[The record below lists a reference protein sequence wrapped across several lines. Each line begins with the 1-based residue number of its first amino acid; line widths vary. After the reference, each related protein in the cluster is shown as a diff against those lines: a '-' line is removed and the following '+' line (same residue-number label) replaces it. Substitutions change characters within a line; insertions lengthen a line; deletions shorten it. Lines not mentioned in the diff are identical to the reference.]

1 MSVSFLAT
9 ARTPFGAFGGS
20 MRSLTTAGMAA
31 RAMTETLRR
40 ADLDPS
46 LLQEIVLGCALPAGC
61 GPNPARQ
68 AALKAGLACGAY
80 TLNMGQ
86 GSGLKAILLAAQTLA
101 MGPPMFSLAGGA
113 DSSSRAPYLV
123 PNARWGTR
131 IGGTEILDSLWVD
144 GLWDASK
151 ASGLATEVQ
160 VQWAQ
165 TSLRKNRG
173 LESRDCFPVSWND
186 NRGPKTLT
194 MDEDPRNARIS
205 FPAHIAPPADGAA
218 MVLLGN
224 TAGPRPLG
232 RLLGA
237 VETSQGWASAIR
249 DLLTRTGLSFETVD
263 RWELE
268 ERSAAQLLDL
278 FAECPELDPA
288 KVNVRGGSLAL
299 GDPIGASGARL
310 LISLLH
316 SLEDEDLDTGIVATP
331 AGQGLALAM
340 AITRS

>member
-1 MSVSFLAT
+1 LSVSIFAT
-9 ARTPFGAFGGS
+9 ARTPIGAFGGS
-20 MRSLTTAGMAA
+20 LRSLTTAGLAA
-31 RAMTETLRR
+31 RAMGETLRR
-40 ADLDPS
+40 ADLEPA
-46 LLQEIVLGCALPAGC
+46 LIQEIILGCALPGGC

-68 AALKAGLACGAY
+68 AALEAGLAGSAY
-80 TLNMGQ
+80 TVNMGQ
-86 GSGLKAILLAAQTLA
+86 GSGLKAIFLAAQKLA
-101 MGPPMFSLAGGA
+101 QGDEAYLLAGGA
-113 DSSSRAPYLV
+113 DSASQAPYLV
-123 PNARWGTR
+123 PKARWGTR
-131 IGGTEILDSLWVD
+131 IGSTEILDSLWVD
-144 GLWDASK
+144 GLWDPAMAS
-151 ASGLATEVQ
+151 ALATEAHL
-160 VQWAQ
+160 QWA
-165 TSLRKNRG
+165 TASLRKSLR
-173 LESRDCFPVSWND
+173 LEPRERFPVSWD
-186 NRGPKTLT
+186 DKRGPATMT
-194 MDEDPRNARIS
+194 MDEDPRSSRIP

-224 TAGPRPLG
+224 TTGPRPLG

-237 VETSQGWASAIR
+237 VETTQVWATAIR
-249 DLLTRTGLSFETVD
+249 DLLARTGLSFESVD

-310 LISLLH
+310 LISLLQ